1 MSKKALDSPIAGYRI
16 ETLQWSI
23 QMGPGHFEVLNGTI
37 QEVMAQA
44 QEINPNFE
52 IPAVPE
58 AEEKRSVSLAPSSS
72 SRLNKR
78 AHEIC
83 GIFPSASKFR
93 IQEGISYLNRLPA
106 GDRPLLPPGPG
117 ACGRVSC
124 SYNSA
129 IWWCNDVSSFFL
141 FLFYH
146 YRGDFQWKQ
155 LHKEMLITSTN
166 PWKNYHSCR
175 TEVFGDPVAGSSLR
189 RAHKRSSTR
198 APGTRTGF
206 RARLSMI
213 GTGTPSSVVTRASW
227 GQAHKGWFIDD
238 SQGAKFWVICGSD
251 GRSGDWVGSELK
263 VVHFA

>member
-1 MSKKALDSPIAGYRI
+1 MQYFTVLAALFAGAMASPMALDSPIAGYRI

-44 QEINPNFE
+44 REINPNFE

-58 AEEKRSVSLAPSSS
+58 AEEKRSISPTPPSSA
-72 SRLNKR
+72 RLNKR

-129 IWWCNDVSSFFL
+129 IWWCNDNRSVWGPGGWEFIAQGAQKVIDTCARNADWVSGQAFDDRNWNTIV
-141 FLFYH
+141 
-146 YRGDFQWKQ
+146 RGD
-155 LHKEMLITSTN
+155 
-166 PWKNYHSCR
+166 SC
-175 TEVFGDPVAGSSLR
+175 
-189 RAHKRSSTR
+189 
-198 APGTRTGF
+198 
-206 RARLSMI
+206 
-213 GTGTPSSVVTRASW
+213 
-227 GQAHKGWFIDD
+227 
-238 SQGAKFWVICGSD
+238 
-251 GRSGDWVGSELK
+251 
-263 VVHFA
+263 